1 MEIQI
6 FVGDGSTESSCKI
19 CHLSL
24 TGQRRRKDYD
34 QLIMKMICSVQKKSE
49 IKDHFLQIKQQ
60 YDGFT
65 KQKNTNKQIKIFGWG
80 LNDKDQLGGLKG
92 SKVRKY

>member
-34 QLIMKMICSVQKKSE
+34 QLIMKMIYSVQKKSE
-49 IKDHFLQIKQQ
+49 IKDQFTQIKQQ

-65 KQKNTNKQIKIFGWG
+65 RQKNTNKQIKVFGFI
-80 LNDKDQLGGLKG
+80 
-92 SKVRKY
+92 S